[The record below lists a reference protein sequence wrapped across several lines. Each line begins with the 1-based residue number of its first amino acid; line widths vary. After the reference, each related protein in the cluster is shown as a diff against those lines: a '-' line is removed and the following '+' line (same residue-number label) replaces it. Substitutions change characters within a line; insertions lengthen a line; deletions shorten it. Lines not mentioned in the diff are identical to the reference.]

1 MHAYMYQHIAA
12 HSENTRTHTYC
23 CPVSLCLRRPVA
35 GFVNLCPSALSS
47 RNLRATVKHE
57 LLHALVCVWVV
68 GGVRCEVWEDGVW
81 VVGGVRCEVWE
92 DGVWVWSVVGGAGVG
107 VRCVGGGVRCGRMV
121 CGCVVCGVRCGCGCK
136 MCGCEVWKDSVWV
149 WCEVCTYQEC
159 VGMW

>member
-81 VVGGVRCEVWE
+81 VCGLWWEVWVWVLDVWVGGGRWEVWE
-92 DGVWVWSVVGGAGVG
+92 DGVWVCG
-107 VRCVGGGVRCGRMV
+107 VRCVHIKNVWV
-121 CGCVVCGVRCGCGCK
+121 CG
-136 MCGCEVWKDSVWV
+136 E
-149 WCEVCTYQEC
+149 
-159 VGMW
+159 